1 MKYPRFTGSEPC
13 AQIGMENFF
22 LDPSHYSIWAGKH
35 LRPICDGCP
44 MQQQCL
50 DWGMEHEEHG
60 WWGGY
65 SPRERAVL
73 RKEMGVTLKP
83 IPVSE
88 WLGVS

>member
-1 MKYPRFTGSEPC
+1 
-13 AQIGMENFF
+13 
-22 LDPSHYSIWAGKH
+22 
-35 LRPICDGCP
+35 

-83 IPVSE
+83 IPVSA
-88 WLGVS
+88 WLEIS